1 MFRVY
6 FRLAK
11 KSTKQ
16 LVSSYSV
23 KNPVLLGFDHE
34 TQLAEK
40 KLFLTVLQH
49 TEFLLTHQSKIAKN
63 QFT

>member
-40 KLFLTVLQH
+40 TLFLTVQH
-49 TEFLLTHQSKIAKN
+49 TVFFLTHQSKIAKN